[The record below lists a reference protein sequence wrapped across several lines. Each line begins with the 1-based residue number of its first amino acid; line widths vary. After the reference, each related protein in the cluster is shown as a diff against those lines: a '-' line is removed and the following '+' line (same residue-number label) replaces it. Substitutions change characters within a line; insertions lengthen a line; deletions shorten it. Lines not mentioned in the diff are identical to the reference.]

1 MTKKPPKSTRVN
13 LSNPQPRLLDHDK
26 FIESK
31 LKKIMKSNFQP
42 IRKKKYICMHAVLCT
57 ETLDIETY
65 LT

>member
-13 LSNPQPRLLDHDK
+13 LSNSQPRLLDHDK

-42 IRKKKYICMHAVLCT
+42 IRIKKICMHAVLCT

>member
-1 MTKKPPKSTRVN
+1 MTKKPLKSTRVN

-42 IRKKKYICMHAVLCT
+42 IRKKKIYVCMLYCVQRHW
-57 ETLDIETY
+57 TLK

>member
-42 IRKKKYICMHAVLCT
+42 IRKKKKYMYACCIVYR
-57 ETLDIETY
+57 DIGH
-65 LT
+65 